1 MCPFIARALRSL
13 SEASKYS
20 KRSFTFVKV
29 TTAAFKSQ
37 EERKQVANKYLSL
50 RGSVAKAMLVLSL
63 GRVKGKRTP
72 CPF

>member
-1 MCPFIARALRSL
+1 MRSL
-13 SEASKYS
+13 SEAGKYS

-29 TTAAFKSQ
+29 TTAALKSQ

-50 RGSVAKAMLVLSL
+50 RGSVAKAMSVLSL

-72 CPF
+72 CPFSNQ